1 MTTRDEYMKNLKT
14 RLDHWSAEAK
24 RWEDATAAAK
34 EKQLEGFH
42 QRREE
47 AVYQLK
53 LIENASTEAWKD
65 LVKGADAAWERL
77 QEATTQARAH
87 FAKAKPAKTTP

>member
-1 MTTRDEYMKNLKT
+1 MTTRDEYVKTLKT

-24 RWEDATAAAK
+24 RWEAATAAAK

-47 AVYQLK
+47 AVRQLK
-53 LIENASTEAWKD
+53 LLEDASAEAWKD
-65 LVKGADAAWERL
+65 LVKGSDAAWERL

-87 FAKAKPAKTTP
+87 FAKAKAGRAKP